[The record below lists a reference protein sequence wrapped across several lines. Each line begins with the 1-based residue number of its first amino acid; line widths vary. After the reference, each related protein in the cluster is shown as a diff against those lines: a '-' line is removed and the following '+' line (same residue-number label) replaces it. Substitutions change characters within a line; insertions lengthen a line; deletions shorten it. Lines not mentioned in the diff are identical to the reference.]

1 MSKSRLFMDI
11 DSNVTSFKRRC
22 RLIMC
27 RLIRKL
33 CPTLLRNF
41 DKKYPQLA
49 SVKKDMSRLAYLFVV
64 KTTLIVVVVPIVVV
78 ITLIESVKYLFKRKG
93 EKS

>member
-27 RLIRKL
+27 KLVRKL
-33 CPTLLRNF
+33 CPKTLRNF

-49 SVKKDMSRLAYLFVV
+49 SVKKDMSRLAYLLVV
-64 KTTLIVVVVPIVVV
+64 KTTLIVVVLPIVVIV
-78 ITLIESVKYLFKRKG
+78 TLIESVKYLFNRKG
-93 EKS
+93 N